1 MEWPEPWSRLAACG
15 WTTARLA
22 TLDDLPKRGLRE
34 LLEKAFGREATAEE
48 LEEIFRREM
57 VAEVVDL
64 EAPPSRKGKAP
75 LARWPCRLSRL
86 VGRAGDNMDLR
97 DRAERS
103 ERTRWTV
110 MLKRIIVES
119 ELPAAEGWNAD
130 PDGTAWHRIGKGR
143 RSTTLRKHVKT
154 WRHVATWLYSTF
166 NVPWPRTIGQ
176 FIEYVMHRV
185 AEPCGKSI
193 PTSLMKTL
201 MFIEVAGEVPE
212 KAVQIPVEII
222 MAMERYVM
230 TEGVPRYP
238 RAYAWFRL
246 VKLWGALRF
255 SDTQGMPFGKLEMS
269 GRGLRG
275 VLERTKTTGAGKKVE
290 IQHVFISVEAWLEEP
305 RWLGVGYQLWKTMSE
320 EAGLFNRDFLLALPN
335 CEGTGIIGAMGKYYH
350 ASQMS
355 QALLGEL
362 VMSWAASLGVDDYV
376 AKQLGRWQPS
386 TDQVHQGQRREGEK
400 LAMQEMDAND
410 VEDQKLRLTSFQGG
424 IFASILGK
432 DSWRA
437 SEKDPLEI
445 VEVEDGDEASKNEE
459 TASEPDRTPEGY
471 KS

>member
-15 WTTARLA
+15 WTTARLG

-48 LEEIFRREM
+48 LEEFFKKVKECGSTGRIQWGVEGRSGGLDWVAAGFKRARIFRQEM

-64 EAPPSRKGKAP
+64 EALPCRKGKAP

-97 DRAERS
+97 DWAERS

-119 ELPAAEGWNAD
+119 ELPAAD

-166 NVPWPRTIGQ
+166 NVPWPRTVEQ

-212 KAVQIPVEII
+212 KERLCKHPALQNTLEEVNLELGSLDLQGRRQAVQIPAEII

-230 TEGVPRYP
+230 TDSTAGSQPQATWAPPAMPPPR
-238 RAYAWFRL
+238 
-246 VKLWGALRF
+246 
-255 SDTQGMPFGKLEMS
+255 
-269 GRGLRG
+269 
-275 VLERTKTTGAGKKVE
+275 
-290 IQHVFISVEAWLEEP
+290 
-305 RWLGVGYQLWKTMSE
+305 
-320 EAGLFNRDFLLALPN
+320 
-335 CEGTGIIGAMGKYYH
+335 
-350 ASQMS
+350 
-355 QALLGEL
+355 
-362 VMSWAASLGVDDYV
+362 
-376 AKQLGRWQPS
+376 
-386 TDQVHQGQRREGEK
+386 
-400 LAMQEMDAND
+400 
-410 VEDQKLRLTSFQGG
+410 
-424 IFASILGK
+424 
-432 DSWRA
+432 
-437 SEKDPLEI
+437 
-445 VEVEDGDEASKNEE
+445 
-459 TASEPDRTPEGY
+459 
-471 KS
+471 

>member
-1 MEWPEPWSRLAACG
+1 
-15 WTTARLA
+15 
-22 TLDDLPKRGLRE
+22 
-34 LLEKAFGREATAEE
+34 
-48 LEEIFRREM
+48 
-57 VAEVVDL
+57 
-64 EAPPSRKGKAP
+64 
-75 LARWPCRLSRL
+75 
-86 VGRAGDNMDLR
+86 MDLR
-97 DRAERS
+97 DRAERL

-166 NVPWPRTIGQ
+166 NVPWPRTIEQ
-176 FIEYVMHRV
+176 FIEYIMHRV

-212 KAVQIPVEII
+212 KERLCKHPALQNTLEEVNLELGSLDLRGRRQAVQIPVEII

-246 VKLWGALRF
+246 VTLRF

-320 EAGLFNRDFLLALPN
+320 EAGLFNRDFMLALPN
-335 CEGTGIIGAMGKYYH
+335 YEGTGLIGAMGKYYH

-362 VMSWAASLGVDDYV
+362 VMSQRKQDELEGVGRPGGILLCQGAGTVWSEHSERATLRSWAASLGVDDYV

-386 TDQVHQGQRREGEK
+386 TDEAYVRSIRGNVEK
-400 LAMQEMDAND
+400 A
-410 VEDQKLRLTSFQGG
+410 QKMMAEEIRNNLWGVPTSWTRSPSW
-424 IFASILGK
+424 IR
-432 DSWRA
+432 SWR
-437 SEKDPLEI
+437 SWRGKKWTL
-445 VEVEDGDEASKNEE
+445 
-459 TASEPDRTPEGY
+459 TMWRTR
-471 KS
+471 S